1 MSYWRT
7 QSSYRGQTLLLRTP
21 QWKKVPKKE
30 LTPQEWYDKHQ
41 ELLGDSEYALSRT
54 KNGVEWNLK
63 RYMVDEYGKCLQMY
77 VSEGNGNLIIYTCRA
92 DMKKQRAAGRDALK
106 QVAEKFEELTN
117 ISFASAFPK
126 LNKNTQMKYIVEFS
140 RCTPMDIQIVF
151 PEKAHAFYP
160 YGGQVDG
167 CSQYPS
173 NARGKMP
180 SLNPK
185 DWLEVEGWI
194 DQENLPEGYDF
205 EFSLVS
211 GHVLERGRFDSH
223 DILAL
228 YPDKVDQV
236 FRTEATK
243 NTNLQQPYYPKEQ
256 ERVLL
261 MKSAPYE
268 LTKTMEYFYKV
279 KETYDHDSAEYI
291 AAKLVLNAFVGML
304 GPNTN
309 NLYAGCECRHPM
321 RAIVLWRAAFSI
333 MSKAKEIG
341 WSNILDIS
349 IDGILYASAKPSRLY
364 GQTIKHIGQYHQEAQ
379 NQPLY
384 FRGHNT
390 YCFQNKDGTIGKM
403 KHGAYDAYKGKV
415 WNDKTDK
422 LTSVYEIEDFTRSK
436 LQEDLKELRSHYEEI
451 HAQMRK
457 RS

>member
-1 MSYWRT
+1 MTYWR
-7 QSSYRGQTLLLRTP
+7 SLKYRTVSLSLRAP
-21 QWKKVPKKE
+21 QWKKVPKQE
-30 LTPQEWYDKHQ
+30 LSPQEWYDKHQ
-41 ELLGDSEYALSRT
+41 EL
-54 KNGVEWNLK
+54 KNDPSYSLAKTNNGSEWNLK
-63 RYMVDEYGKCLQMY
+63 RYMVNEYAKRMQLF
-77 VSEGNGNLIIYTCRA
+77 VSNGNGELIIYYCRQ
-92 DMKKQRAAGRDALK
+92 DMKKDRAAGRDALK
-106 QVAEKFEELTN
+106 KVSEKFEELTGT
-117 ISFASAFPK
+117 SFASAFPRLDK
-126 LNKNTQMKYIVEFS
+126 DKYHDYIIEFS
-140 RCTPMDIQIVF
+140 RCTPMDIQITF
-151 PEKAHAFYP
+151 PEKTHAYYS

-180 SLNPK
+180 SLNPN
-185 DWLEVEGWI
+185 DWLEVKGWI
-194 DQENLPEGYDF
+194 DQKDLPEGYDF

-223 DILAL
+223 DILKL
-228 YPDKVDQV
+228 YPERINDV

-268 LTKTMEYFYKV
+268 LTKVMEYFYKV
-279 KETYDHDSAEYI
+279 KETYDHDSADYV

-333 MSKAKEIG
+333 MSKAQEIG

-349 IDGILYASAKPSRLY
+349 IDGILYASAKPSKLY
-364 GQTIKHIGQYHQEAQ
+364 GQTVKHIGQYHQEAQ

-422 LTSVYEIEDFTRSK
+422 LTSVLDMENFERSK
-436 LQEDLKELRSHYEEI
+436 LQDNIKELRAYYEKLN
-451 HAQMRK
+451 AQR
-457 RS
+457 RRRN